1 MQLPE
6 RANRSRTSAARA
18 IALKRTRFWLICF
31 LFLVWAFTI
40 GGRLFWLQVVHHQD
54 FQERAE
60 KQQQR
65 TFEVAPRR
73 GVLYDRELHELAMTV
88 QADSFY
94 AVPTEIDDKQRAAWV
109 QSTAHALAAM
119 VHTDPEDSF
128 TSEAAIA
135 ERMTNGHSFA
145 WVARRVAPEV
155 AARVKALGV
164 KGIYSQKEFERFYP

>member
-18 IALKRTRFWLICF
+18 IPLKRTRFWLICF

-94 AVPTEIDDKQRAAWV
+94 AVPAEIDDQKSAARV
-109 QSTAHALAAM
+109 LAAI
-119 VHTDPEDSF
+119 VHTDPEDKLSR
-128 TSEAAIA
+128 EDQIA
-135 ERMTNGHSFA
+135 HRLEEGKNFA
-145 WVARRVAPEV
+145 WIARRVTPEV
-155 AARVKALGV
+155 AAKIRALNM
-164 KGIYSQKEFERFYP
+164 KGIYS